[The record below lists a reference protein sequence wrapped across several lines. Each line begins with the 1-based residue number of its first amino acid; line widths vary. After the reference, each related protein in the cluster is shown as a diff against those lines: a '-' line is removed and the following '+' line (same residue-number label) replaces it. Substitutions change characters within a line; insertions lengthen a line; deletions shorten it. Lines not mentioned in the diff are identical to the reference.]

1 MASNTFNS
9 ASISMGNAVSISN
22 TIAASSTSIS
32 SLTTSN
38 TKSFT
43 NAITSP
49 TTGTAIQDPVKT
61 VLSRT
66 LSGIATT
73 SNLADKKISDLQT
86 SLNSYLNKNSSVQ
99 VVGNKI
105 VVTVTNQN
113 KAQGQAEQSSIQS
126 QVSSINS
133 TLGVLQKTIGTL
145 STITSTITVLLTALT
160 VMESLIAVNPAAATA
175 YTVFKQAIKVV
186 FLKDMLTSYL
196 SIITQQLSQ
205 SNSQLSQMAS
215 KFNDLQ
221 VTLNIQDNANMGNNI
236 TPTQA
241 ISNVTPSAGNAQ
253 SYASSDG
260 KTYTLTVTKQSDGQ
274 LIGKAVDS
282 VTGQLAAQTSPSFIS
297 SSDDLINELKA
308 IINA

>member
-1 MASNTFNS
+1 MSSNTFNS

-32 SLTTSN
+32 SLTASN

-43 NAITSP
+43 NSITSP

-61 VLSRT
+61 VLTKT
-66 LSGIATT
+66 LSSIATT

-86 SLNSYLNKNSSVQ
+86 SLNSYLNKNSLVQ

-113 KAQGQAEQSSIQS
+113 KAQGQAEQSAIQS
-126 QVSSINS
+126 QVNSINS

-145 STITSTITVLLTALT
+145 STITSTISVLLTALT

-205 SNSQLSQMAS
+205 SSSQLSQMTA
-215 KFNDLQ
+215 KFNDMQ
-221 VTLNIQDNANMGNNI
+221 VTLNIQDNANVGNNI

-241 ISNVTPSAGNAQ
+241 IVNVTPAPGNAQ
-253 SYASSDG
+253 SYAPGDG
-260 KTYTLTVTKQSDGQ
+260 KTYTLTVTKQADGQ
-274 LIGKAVDS
+274 LVGKAVDS
-282 VTGQLAAQTSPSFIS
+282 VSGQLVAQTAPSFIS

>member
-1 MASNTFNS
+1 
-9 ASISMGNAVSISN
+9 MGNAVSISN
-22 TIAASSTSIS
+22 TIAASATSIS

-38 TKSFT
+38 AKAFT

-49 TTGTAIQDPVKT
+49 TSATAIQDPVKT
-61 VLSRT
+61 VLTRT
-66 LSGIATT
+66 LSSIATT

-86 SLNSYLNKNSSVQ
+86 SLNSYLNKNSTVQ

-105 VVTVTNQN
+105 VVSVTNQN

-126 QVSSINS
+126 QVNSINS

-160 VMESLIAVNPAAATA
+160 VMETLIAVNPAAAAA

-186 FLKDMLTSYL
+186 FLKDMLSSYL

-205 SNSQLSQMAS
+205 SNSQLSQMTS

-221 VTLNIQDNANMGNNI
+221 VTLNIQDNANVGNNI
-236 TPTQA
+236 TPVQA
-241 ISNVTPSAGNAQ
+241 ISNVTPAPGNAQ
-253 SYASSDG
+253 SYVPENG
-260 KTYTLTVTKQSDGQ
+260 KTYTLTVNKQADGQ
-274 LIGKAVDS
+274 LIGRAVDS
-282 VTGQLAAQTSPSFIS
+282 VSGQLAAQTSPSFIS